1 MSGTS
6 ENDVESL
13 IEAARNYG
21 TDDPEQEIEALQDL
35 LRVAWSLM
43 TERQQAALL
52 QSDEALTV
60 LEAEEDEFGRGRR
73 GVRAKAPHPPVYTSP
88 AKRERS
94 RSNATRERV
103 DRSLRRHA
111 LRPFHLGRQAHQD
124 GLDVAAGL
132 QAEQCS
138 PVVDQVELNI
148 AAAAH
153 QLLLTLVRRPAF
165 DACAGARCAG
175 RHRGMP
181 ARHRA

>member
-60 LEAEEDEFGRGRR
+60 LEAEEGESDED
-73 GVRAKAPHPPVYTSP
+73 
-88 AKRERS
+88 E
-94 RSNATRERV
+94 E
-103 DRSLRRHA
+103 
-111 LRPFHLGRQAHQD
+111 
-124 GLDVAAGL
+124 
-132 QAEQCS
+132 E
-138 PVVDQVELNI
+138 
-148 AAAAH
+148 
-153 QLLLTLVRRPAF
+153 
-165 DACAGARCAG
+165 
-175 RHRGMP
+175 
-181 ARHRA
+181 